1 MKVKRNLSNLAED
14 RAESEKKKAG
24 GSTPLPPPP
33 TPTSAVRRKKGCRKS
48 ATFTLKSKHQTSSKT
63 QKESL

>member
-24 GSTPLPPPP
+24 GSTPPPP